1 MRLTEIVSAFV
12 EIAAGIANLVPGLEF
27 VAEER
32 GDRDHEGDMPI
43 VVRIGRALMVAAAVM
58 LLALLLVVVTAV
70 MFLALFI
77 VMTTVMLFT
86 LFIVVAAVMLLAFFL
101 LVMMAAMMLV
111 LPCHYLV
118 ERLITY

>member
-1 MRLTEIVSAFV
+1 MRLAEIVSAFV

-32 GDRDHEGDMPI
+32 GDRDYEGDMPI

>member
-1 MRLTEIVSAFV
+1 MRLAEIVSAFV

-32 GDRDHEGDMPI
+32 GDRNHEGDMPV
-43 VVRIGRALMVAAAVM
+43 VVRIGRALVVAAAVM
-58 LLALLLVVVTAV
+58 LLAFLLFVVAAV
-70 MFLALFI
+70 
-77 VMTTVMLFT
+77 VLFT
-86 LFIVVAAVMLLAFFL
+86 LFIVVAAVMLFTFFIVVAAVMLFTLFL

-118 ERLITY
+118 ERLVTY